1 NEAHALTT
9 QHWFRP
15 LHELERLFG
24 DVPDAIATNVR
35 IASECDFE
43 LRRARPLELGAET
56 FGAEASVLLTER
68 CNAGLAA
75 ARAVDRCRG
84 AQYDTR
90 LASELEIVIALG
102 YAGYVLA
109 AADIADVA
117 RRAGIPI
124 APRGSAAGSLVIH
137 LRGISP
143 IEPIERG
150 LHFER
155 FLNATRTSA
164 PDIDLDV

>member
-1 NEAHALTT
+1 
-9 QHWFRP
+9 
-15 LHELERLFG
+15 
-24 DVPDAIATNVR
+24 
-35 IASECDFE
+35 
-43 LRRARPLELGAET
+43 
-56 FGAEASVLLTER
+56 
-68 CNAGLAA
+68 
-75 ARAVDRCRG
+75 
-84 AQYDTR
+84 
-90 LASELEIVIALG
+90 LEIVIALG

-137 LRGISP
+137 LLGISP

-164 PDIDLDV
+164 PDIDLDVASDKRDELIRALSPRFGRTRCASVGTQLAFQRDSALRAGLKALGATAAETSRFMDALARTTAILGESADVTSVARTALAPRW